1 MLCERKDS
9 SLMLYLSNHLG
20 MRISSHILACSTNLV
35 RWCFTVRWKYC
46 SSEQWPLNSLRS
58 GSHFYRS
65 GSGVVDGNS
74 FIVKIKSQK
83 ILFER
88 TNNSTKVILNKW
100 LRLGELLK
108 PILDIYSTKL
118 LLTYLKIRLNGLVI
132 HYVDDDILR
141 NIRRNIT

>member
-20 MRISSHILACSTNLV
+20 MRISSHILACST
-35 RWCFTVRWKYC
+35 WEM
-46 SSEQWPLNSLRS
+46 SEQWPLNSLRS

-88 TNNSTKVILNKW
+88 TNNSTKVISNKW